1 MQDVKM
7 NKLVD
12 EFLEA
17 VQYDTNFIN
26 GVYFGTGTKVHNK
39 LGTFRSVDQ
48 FRSYLKSLPNIF
60 SILVL
65 VGDGGLDDY
74 NSFYSMPAPIG
85 EILYFRNLKYA
96 VDFCS
101 IFSIKSV
108 AIIDDI
114 VIDYPIFFSNK
125 SVILQSAGNPRNP
138 RNITIKTTSKAF
150 IVDGQSNLY
159 IKNLSF
165 SGGISGDIVSLIGFK
180 PSGCANLNLYI
191 EDCKFIS
198 SKNNI
203 KNMDII
209 GLSADSNF
217 TGFINI
223 GLKRNDFYV
232 TNKTNEYM
240 INRRIP
246 VRSCCWVI
254 SSYENKFYNESTGV
268 EYISSDPHAKIIDP
282 DIVQLNTLG
291 GYYDV
296 PSNVMTNDKLIMGLR

>member
-1 MQDVKM
+1 MQDTKM
-7 NKLVD
+7 NKLID
-12 EFLEA
+12 QFLEV

-39 LGTFRSVDQ
+39 LGAFRSVDQ
-48 FRSYLKSLPNIF
+48 FRSYLKSLPSTF
-60 SILVL
+60 SIWVL
-65 VGDGGLDDY
+65 VGNGGLDDY

-85 EILYFRNLKYA
+85 NILYFRDLRYA

-101 IFSIKSV
+101 IFSIKNI
-108 AIIDDI
+108 AIFDDL
-114 VIDYPIFFSNK
+114 VIDYPIFLSNK
-125 SVILQSAGNPRNP
+125 SIILQSARDP

-165 SGGISGDIVSLIGFK
+165 NGGISGDIVSLIGFK

-191 EDCKFIS
+191 EGCKFIS

-217 TGFINI
+217 TGFMNI
-223 GLKRNDFYV
+223 GLKRNTFYV
-232 TNKTNEYM
+232 TDKTNEYM

-246 VRSCCWVI
+246 VKSCCWAI
-254 SSYENKFYNESTGV
+254 SSYENKFYNELTGV
-268 EYISSDPHAKIIDP
+268 EYISFDPQAEIIDP

-291 GYYDV
+291 GYDV
-296 PSNVMTNDKLIMGLR
+296 PSNVMTNDKRIMGLL